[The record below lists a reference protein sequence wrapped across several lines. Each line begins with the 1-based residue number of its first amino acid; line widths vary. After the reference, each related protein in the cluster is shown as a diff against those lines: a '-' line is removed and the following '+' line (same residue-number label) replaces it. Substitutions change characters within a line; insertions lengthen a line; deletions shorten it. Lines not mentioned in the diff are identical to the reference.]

1 MELVSF
7 LRDQGKPIFDE
18 ELVRFTEEG
27 PEFSEESDGEVDE
40 MFDPAVAIVAETRNA
55 SISFTGRGIVI
66 PPFTPP
72 SIPNLAF
79 PHHITSIMTFSS
91 YIGIPISYS
100 DSHAFLATY
109 NRLDSRFCGSFDDRC
124 RWKCAEIFDS
134 FF

>member
-55 SISFTGRGIVI
+55 SISYVQRR
-66 PPFTPP
+66 
-72 SIPNLAF
+72 LK
-79 PHHITSIMTFSS
+79 
-91 YIGIPISYS
+91 IG
-100 DSHAFLATY
+100 Y
-109 NRLDSRFCGSFDDRC
+109 NRSARIIEQMERDGMVGPQVGNRPREVFLRDPN
-124 RWKCAEIFDS
+124 EE
-134 FF
+134 